1 LAYTAV
7 ESLSDSFKLVCY
19 WIVWNVFVDLF
30 ILFMLSQLVAK

>member
-19 WIVWNVFVDLF
+19 WTVWNFLL
-30 ILFMLSQLVAK
+30 IYLSFYAVSIRG